1 MEGSGMKILDYIQNA
16 GQYLYRF
23 GTIDPFK
30 EILESDKEERFL
42 IVPNSMISYV
52 YKKDFLKL
60 LEQYNVAEIYELSNC
75 FLGTSNQP
83 YIFIHIVKQDVR
95 DIKIAMFNQPT
106 HLYRDDSYDP
116 ECKTIRWVKDYRK
129 EYLNYL
135 ENLDYWRA
143 TDLTPS
149 NIKFE
154 SDFRKILAKEFRND
168 ILYPRFYMEV
178 NDDIRGILKNDTI
191 KKLNEVAEILDVQI
205 DYGATEVGRVLGHKD
220 LPMYPYIPEK
230 DYDKFYISN
239 VRLHK
244 GDIVEKRGKF
254 FLLNKEPIFE
264 LYASCDCK
272 VIRAKKVSPEY
283 LYIYLISRIAT
294 RIRLAFSVSVID
306 KMPKFSEDIKEFPIV
321 LPQYDK
327 KHYEELFEKISNPD
341 ERFFESL
348 TIPNKT
354 ESVADVLDLEILVNI
369 KLNNEELLRTH
380 IDSDIEELKLC
391 YDNKAYKALVIM
403 AGAVLEAF
411 LIDWKS
417 EIDQVNYFETDLIV
431 TKKDGSTGKAE
442 LADYIY
448 LLYKEYEPKWNRMS
462 KKAHMIRD
470 KRNRVHV
477 KVCLNKK
484 EEITKELCLEII
496 DNLKE
501 IVESREKLTT

>member
-1 MEGSGMKILDYIQNA
+1 MQL
-16 GQYLYRF
+16 
-23 GTIDPFK
+23 ID
-30 EILESDKEERFL
+30 L
-42 IVPNSMISYV
+42 NN
-52 YKKDFLKL
+52 LK
-60 LEQYNVAEIYELSNC
+60 
-75 FLGTSNQP
+75 
-83 YIFIHIVKQDVR
+83 
-95 DIKIAMFNQPT
+95 
-106 HLYRDDSYDP
+106 
-116 ECKTIRWVKDYRK
+116 
-129 EYLNYL
+129 
-135 ENLDYWRA
+135 
-143 TDLTPS
+143 
-149 NIKFE
+149 
-154 SDFRKILAKEFRND
+154 
-168 ILYPRFYMEV
+168 
-178 NDDIRGILKNDTI
+178 
-191 KKLNEVAEILDVQI
+191 
-205 DYGATEVGRVLGHKD
+205 
-220 LPMYPYIPEK
+220 
-230 DYDKFYISN
+230 
-239 VRLHK
+239 
-244 GDIVEKRGKF
+244 IVEKTI
-254 FLLNKEPIFE
+254 NKLIQWVYEINFSNADIPIFE

-283 LYIYLISRIAT
+283 LYIYLISSIAT

-484 EEITKELCLEII
+484 DQSKSNIM
-496 DNLKE
+496 
-501 IVESREKLTT
+501 